1 MKKKI
6 LALIMVLAFAF
17 AMTGCGGSGSGGT
30 LVMATNATFPPYE
43 YVDGED
49 YAGLDVGVAQ
59 AIADELG
66 MELEIQDIDFNS
78 IIPAIESGKADVG
91 IAGMTK
97 TPEREKNVNFSES
110 YATGIQSIIVKEDSD
125 IASPDDLE
133 GVKIGVQES
142 TTGHIYC
149 EDDYGA
155 DNVIAYTAGANAI
168 EALKT
173 GKVDAVV
180 IDNQPAK
187 EFVKANEGLKV
198 LDTDY
203 VEEEYAIAIAKDNEE
218 LLEKVNGVIKQMKE
232 DGSLQAILDKYIKAE

>member
-49 YAGLDVGVAQ
+49 YAGIDVEVAQ

-142 TTGHIYC
+142 TPGHIYC

>member
-49 YAGLDVGVAQ
+49 YAGIDVEVAQ

-110 YATGIQSIIVKEDSD
+110 YTTGIQSIIVKEDSD

>member
-49 YAGLDVGVAQ
+49 YAGIDVEVAQ

-125 IASPDDLE
+125 IAGPDDLE

>member
-1 MKKKI
+1 
-6 LALIMVLAFAF
+6 
-17 AMTGCGGSGSGGT
+17 
-30 LVMATNATFPPYE
+30 
-43 YVDGED
+43 
-49 YAGLDVGVAQ
+49 
-59 AIADELG
+59 
-66 MELEIQDIDFNS
+66 
-78 IIPAIESGKADVG
+78 
-91 IAGMTK
+91 MTK

>member
-1 MKKKI
+1 
-6 LALIMVLAFAF
+6 
-17 AMTGCGGSGSGGT
+17 
-30 LVMATNATFPPYE
+30 MATNATFPPYE

-49 YAGLDVGVAQ
+49 YAGIDVEVAQ

-155 DNVIAYTAGANAI
+155 DNVIAYTSGANAI

>member
-30 LVMATNATFPPYE
+30 LVMATNATVPPYE

-49 YAGLDVGVAQ
+49 YAGIDVEVAQ

-155 DNVIAYTAGANAI
+155 DNVIAYTSGANAI

>member
-17 AMTGCGGSGSGGT
+17 AMTGCGGSESGGT

-49 YAGLDVGVAQ
+49 YAGIDVELAQ

>member
-1 MKKKI
+1 
-6 LALIMVLAFAF
+6 
-17 AMTGCGGSGSGGT
+17 MTGCGGSGSCGT

-49 YAGLDVGVAQ
+49 YAGIDVEVAQ

>member
-17 AMTGCGGSGSGGT
+17 AMTGCGGSESGGT

-49 YAGLDVGVAQ
+49 YAGIDVELAQ

-110 YATGIQSIIVKEDSD
+110 YATGIQSIVVKEGSD
-125 IASPDDLE
+125 IAGPDDLE

-155 DNVIAYTAGANAI
+155 DNVIAYTTGANAI

-218 LLEKVNGVIKQMKE
+218 LLEQVNGVIKQMKE

>member
-49 YAGLDVGVAQ
+49 YAGIDVEVAQ

-155 DNVIAYTAGANAI
+155 DNVIAYTSGANAI

>member
-49 YAGLDVGVAQ
+49 YAGIDVEVAQ

-142 TTGHIYC
+142 TTGHIYY

-155 DNVIAYTAGANAI
+155 DNVIAYTSGANAI

>member
-49 YAGLDVGVAQ
+49 YAGIDVEVAQ

-232 DGSLQAILDKYIKAE
+232 DGSLQAILDKYIMAE

>member
-49 YAGLDVGVAQ
+49 YAGIDVEVAQ

-232 DGSLQAILDKYIKAE
+232 DGTLQAILDKYIKAE

>member
-49 YAGLDVGVAQ
+49 YAGIDVEVAQ

>member
-49 YAGLDVGVAQ
+49 YAGIDVEVAQ

-232 DGSLQAILDKYIKAE
+232 DGSLQAIHDKYIKAE

>member
-49 YAGLDVGVAQ
+49 YAGIDVEVAQ

-125 IASPDDLE
+125 IAGPDDLE

-155 DNVIAYTAGANAI
+155 DKVIAYTAGANAI

>member
-49 YAGLDVGVAQ
+49 YAGIDVEVAQ

-78 IIPAIESGKADVG
+78 IIPAIESGKADVD

>member
-17 AMTGCGGSGSGGT
+17 AMTGCGGSESGGT

-49 YAGLDVGVAQ
+49 YAGIDVEVAQ

>member
-49 YAGLDVGVAQ
+49 YAGIDVEVAQ

-110 YATGIQSIIVKEDSD
+110 YATGIQSIIVKGDSD

>member
-30 LVMATNATFPPYE
+30 LVMATNATLPPYE

-49 YAGLDVGVAQ
+49 YAGIDVEVAQ

>member
-49 YAGLDVGVAQ
+49 YAGIDVEVAQ

-97 TPEREKNVNFSES
+97 TPER
-110 YATGIQSIIVKEDSD
+110 D
-125 IASPDDLE
+125 
-133 GVKIGVQES
+133 
-142 TTGHIYC
+142 
-149 EDDYGA
+149 
-155 DNVIAYTAGANAI
+155 
-168 EALKT
+168 
-173 GKVDAVV
+173 
-180 IDNQPAK
+180 
-187 EFVKANEGLKV
+187 
-198 LDTDY
+198 
-203 VEEEYAIAIAKDNEE
+203 
-218 LLEKVNGVIKQMKE
+218 M
-232 DGSLQAILDKYIKAE
+232 LQAFRVLL

>member
-49 YAGLDVGVAQ
+49 YAGIDVEVAQ

-125 IASPDDLE
+125 IASPDDME

>member
-17 AMTGCGGSGSGGT
+17 AMTGCGGSESGGT

-49 YAGLDVGVAQ
+49 YAGIDVEVAQ

-155 DNVIAYTAGANAI
+155 DNVIAYTSGANAI

>member
-49 YAGLDVGVAQ
+49 YAGIDVEVAQ

-232 DGSLQAILDKYIKAE
+232 DGSRQAILDKYIKAE

>member
-49 YAGLDVGVAQ
+49 YAGIDVEVAQ

-149 EDDYGA
+149 EDDYGV